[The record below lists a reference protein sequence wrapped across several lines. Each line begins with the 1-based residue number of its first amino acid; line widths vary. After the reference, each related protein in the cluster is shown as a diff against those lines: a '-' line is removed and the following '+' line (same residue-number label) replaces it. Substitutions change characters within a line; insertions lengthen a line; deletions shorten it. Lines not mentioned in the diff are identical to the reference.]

1 MARHASAVV
10 HNGRD
15 VAGREDGDGTRL
27 CPCAQAQ
34 YASCSP
40 RNHKQ
45 AAPFTQ
51 RGCRGT
57 SCPQTLR
64 TPPPPPGQLIPRK
77 KESSGVPLGACTW
90 QGRAQDLLAIGLQLA
105 DLEEDHQVVLAL
117 AGPGAGTS
125 HGAQFGGRHCSG
137 GEGRLNVEV
146 GWSLKPHT
154 QQQAGEGRAG
164 TGLGRS
170 WGQTGR
176 ATKQGVSKAGGS
188 VGGGHQSR
196 GTQPHP
202 GDLAGRRV
210 LPPTPKAEQR
220 EFRMGLPPETPS
232 PALQPQEVQ
241 GQDPNHTAPLQHQG
255 SSLWTAGEGRLARIP
270 RCWSRMRAGITA
282 NHRTRPNQ
290 SDSGLSSQR
299 QWRLAR
305 PLQGQLRE
313 LRALRAPGDGCG
325 RRPEEPLALPQPR
338 AGTNPASAPSRLHGP
353 WQAGAAG
360 RRAPPRRA
368 AGGRWRRW
376 RLPARARRACP
387 GASPPEQLAPS
398 SR

>member
-1 MARHASAVV
+1 MALPVCPSPPCFSFTPDTPCTTTTTGATDPEEEGILGGAPGELAHGGAVPRTYSPLASSSQISKKTIRSYLHWQGPAL
-10 HNGRD
+10 GRVMVLSL
-15 VAGREDGDGTRL
+15 VAGTAAGGKEDLKLR
-27 CPCAQAQ
+27 QV
-34 YASCSP
+34 
-40 RNHKQ
+40 
-45 AAPFTQ
+45 AAPGVWSPTH
-51 RGCRGT
+51 
-57 SCPQTLR
+57 
-64 TPPPPPGQLIPRK
+64 
-77 KESSGVPLGACTW
+77 SSK
-90 QGRAQDLLAIGLQLA
+90 QGKA
-105 DLEEDHQVVLAL
+105 E
-117 AGPGAGTS
+117 
-125 HGAQFGGRHCSG
+125 
-137 GEGRLNVEV
+137 
-146 GWSLKPHT
+146 
-154 QQQAGEGRAG
+154 QA
-164 TGLGRS
+164 LGRS

-176 ATKQGVSKAGGS
+176 ATKQGSSKAGDS
-188 VGGGHQSR
+188 AGGDTHQSR

-255 SSLWTAGEGRLARIP
+255 SSLWTAREGRLAHIP
-270 RCWSRMRAGITA
+270 WCWSRMRAGITA
-282 NHRTRPNQ
+282 NHRTQPNQ

-299 QWRLAR
+299 QGRLAQ
-305 PLQGQLRE
+305 PLQGRLRE
-313 LRALRAPGDGCG
+313 LQALSAPGDGCS

-338 AGTNPASAPSRLHGP
+338 AGTNPASVPSQLHGP
-353 WQAGAAG
+353 WRAGAAG